1 MEKQLSPAE
10 HALREAAREY
20 HRSPTR
26 GKIAVT
32 PTKPL
37 SNQRDLSLIE
47 GAPLKILRHFRAQ
60 QDLHMQVGDL
70 IYLPPGYAHHG
81 TAVGECLTWSV
92 GMRAP
97 HRREVTARFLDYLQ
111 DRVCAD
117 DVYRD
122 PTLKPQAHR
131 AEIGPHMRKAARDMI
146 GLLRWRDA
154 DIDRCFGEMLSEPR
168 QNVVFDP
175 PPRGSEQVFARRC
188 RARGLELD
196 LKSRML
202 FDHRNLYINGE
213 ATALRGHDAAVL
225 RQLAD
230 QRALPPGIE
239 LATATRALLYRW
251 YCAGYL
257 APPA

>member
-1 MEKQLSPAE
+1 
-10 HALREAAREY
+10 
-20 HRSPTR
+20 
-26 GKIAVT
+26 
-32 PTKPL
+32 
-37 SNQRDLSLIE
+37 
-47 GAPLKILRHFRAQ
+47 
-60 QDLHMQVGDL
+60 
-70 IYLPPGYAHHG
+70 
-81 TAVGECLTWSV
+81 
-92 GMRAP
+92 
-97 HRREVTARFLDYLQ
+97 
-111 DRVCAD
+111 
-117 DVYRD
+117 
-122 PTLKPQAHR
+122 
-131 AEIGPHMRKAARDMI
+131 
-146 GLLRWRDA
+146 
-154 DIDRCFGEMLSEPR
+154 
-168 QNVVFDP
+168 
-175 PPRGSEQVFARRC
+175 VFARRC